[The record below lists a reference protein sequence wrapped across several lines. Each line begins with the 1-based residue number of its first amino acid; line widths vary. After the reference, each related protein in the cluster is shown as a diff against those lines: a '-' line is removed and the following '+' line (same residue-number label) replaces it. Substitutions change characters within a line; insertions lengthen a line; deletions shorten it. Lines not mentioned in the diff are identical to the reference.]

1 MKDDQCS
8 ILNEK
13 CSMKNTQYILTDIE
27 GTTTSISFVADV
39 LFPYFLEHI
48 EEVRAALNEPAVR
61 AQIEATKKTV
71 AEEENKAI
79 NDTEAIQ
86 YLEHWCRSDRKHPAL
101 KALQGMVWEKG
112 YKNGSLKGHIYPEV
126 PNMLKTWKENGLKIG
141 IYSSGSVP
149 AQKLLFGYSEAGDLR
164 PIFSDYFDTVVGH
177 KREVQSYKNIQLA
190 LGLPAEQIVFLSD
203 IEQELDA
210 AREAGMQTIKL
221 LRPGT
226 DPNSTHKIASDFNE
240 VNLLL
245 VI

>member
-1 MKDDQCS
+1 MIK
-8 ILNEK
+8 
-13 CSMKNTQYILTDIE
+13 YILTDIE

-48 EEVRAALNEPAVR
+48 DEVRNTINEPGVR
-61 AQIEATKKTV
+61 MQIEAAKATV
-71 AEEENKAI
+71 LEEDGRQI
-79 NDTEAIQ
+79 NDDEAIGF
-86 YLEHWCRSDRKHPAL
+86 LEYWCRSDRKHPAL

-112 YKNGSLKGHIYPEV
+112 YKNGSLKGHVYPEV
-126 PNMLKTWKENGLKIG
+126 PAMLKAWKEQGYKIG

-177 KREVQSYKNIQLA
+177 KREIQSYKNIQLA

-210 AREAGMQTIKL
+210 ARSAGMQTVKL
-221 LRPGT
+221 LRPGN
-226 DPNSTHKIASDFNE
+226 DPQSTHRTAADFEE
-240 VNLLL
+240 VNREIAYLS
-245 VI
+245 VG

>member
-1 MKDDQCS
+1 MKP
-8 ILNEK
+8 K
-13 CSMKNTQYILTDIE
+13 YILTDIE

-48 EEVRAALNEPAVR
+48 DEVKASINEPAVR

-71 AEEENKAI
+71 AEEENKVI
-79 NDTEAIQ
+79 DDTEAIQ

-101 KALQGMVWEKG
+101 KALQGMIWEKG
-112 YKNGSLKGHIYPEV
+112 YKNGHLKGHIYPEV
-126 PNMLKTWKENGLKIG
+126 PAMLKTWKEKGLKIG

-149 AQKLLFGYSEAGDLR
+149 AQKLLFGFSEAGNLT

-177 KREVQSYKNIQLA
+177 KRELQSYRNITLA
-190 LGLPAEQIVFLSD
+190 LGLSAADILFLSD

>member
-1 MKDDQCS
+1 MFNVQY
-8 ILNEK
+8 
-13 CSMKNTQYILTDIE
+13 SMKNTQYILTDIE

-48 EEVRAALNEPAVR
+48 EEVRATLNEPAVR
-61 AQIEATKKTV
+61 SQIEAVKKTV
-71 AEEENKAI
+71 VEEENRQI
-79 NDTEAIQ
+79 NDEDAISF
-86 YLEHWCRSDRKHPAL
+86 LVHWCKTDRKHPAL

-149 AQKLLFGYSEAGDLR
+149 AQKLLFGYSEAGDLK
-164 PIFSDYFDTVVGH
+164 PVFSDYFDTVVGH
-177 KREVQSYKNIQLA
+177 KREVQSYRNIQLA

-221 LRPGT
+221 LRPGN
-226 DPNSTHKIASDFNE
+226 DPLSTHRTAADFEE
-240 VNLLL
+240 VDRMLMS
-245 VI
+245 

>member
-1 MKDDQCS
+1 MIKDS
-8 ILNEK
+8 IFKEK
-13 CSMKNTQYILTDIE
+13 YSMKNIKYILTDIE
-27 GTTTSISFVADV
+27 GTTTSISFVSDV

-48 EEVRAALNEPAVR
+48 EEVRVALNEPAVR
-61 AQIEATKKTV
+61 AQIEAVKKTV
-71 AEEENKAI
+71 VEEEKRKISDEDAI
-79 NDTEAIQ
+79 SF
-86 YLEHWCRSDRKHPAL
+86 LEHWCKTDRKHPAL

-126 PNMLKTWKENGLKIG
+126 PTMLKTWKENGLKIG

-149 AQKLLFGYSEAGDLR
+149 AQKLLFGFSEAGNLT
-164 PIFSDYFDTVVGH
+164 PNFSDYFDTVVGH
-177 KREVQSYKNIQLA
+177 KRELQSYRNITLA
-190 LGLPAEQIVFLSD
+190 LGFPASEILFLSD

-226 DPNSTHKIASDFNE
+226 DSNSTHKTASDFNE

-245 VI
+245 DI